1 MGVTSSIQIIIIG
14 GPLFFWPLGNN
25 NHSERVFQTNLAF
38 IFWMV
43 VGLTPSSLATALIE

>member
-14 GPLFFWPLGNN
+14 GPLFLPLGNN